1 MYFDTKFICTFVAII
16 YRKMKNKESRLIQKR
31 LRSSYATSVISI
43 SLVLCM
49 LGTIGILLLTAHRI
63 SKYVR
68 ENIGFSVF
76 LKDHVKEADIYRFQK
91 TLDAETYVRST
102 RYITKEDA
110 AKEFAEELGEDFVGF
125 LGYNPLSSSIE
136 VKLDARYANND
147 SISAIETRLQTF
159 DEVKEVSYQKS
170 MIHILNENI
179 EKISLFILAFSALLV
194 VIAVSLINNTIRL
207 SVYSRRLLIRTMQL
221 VGATN
226 TFIRRPF
233 LWRSVLHGIYS
244 AFIAMAI
251 LVLSLYWAEGQ
262 LENIISVHDVQI
274 LGGLFLIVFFSGM
287 ILSWISTFFAVNKYL
302 KIKTDNLYY

>member
-1 MYFDTKFICTFVAII
+1 
-16 YRKMKNKESRLIQKR
+16 
-31 LRSSYATSVISI
+31 
-43 SLVLCM
+43 M

-68 ENIGFSVF
+68 ENVGFSVF
-76 LKDHVKEADIYRFQK
+76 LKDQVKEADIYRLQK

-110 AKEFAEELGEDFVGF
+110 AKEFSEELGEDFVGF

-136 VKLDARYANND
+136 VKLDAHYVNND
-147 SISAIETRLQTF
+147 SIDLIESRLILH

-207 SVYSRRLLIRTMQL
+207 SVYSRRMLIRTMQL

-226 TFIRRPF
+226 AFIRRPF
-233 LWRSVLHGIYS
+233 LLRSMLHGIYS

-251 LVLSLYWAEGQ
+251 LVLALYWAEGQ
-262 LENIISVHDVQI
+262 LEDIISVRDVQI

-287 ILSWISTFFAVNKYL
+287 ILSWISTYFAVNKYL

>member
-1 MYFDTKFICTFVAII
+1 
-16 YRKMKNKESRLIQKR
+16 MKNRESRLIQKR

-68 ENIGFSVF
+68 ENVGFSVF
-76 LKDHVKEADIYRFQK
+76 LKDQSKEADIYRLQK
-91 TLDAETYVRST
+91 TLDAEPYVRST

-110 AKEFAEELGEDFVGF
+110 AKEFAEDLGEDFVGF

-136 VKLDARYANND
+136 VKLDAHYANND
-147 SISAIETRLQTF
+147 SIDLIEARLLLH

-170 MIHILNENI
+170 MIHIINENI

-207 SVYSRRLLIRTMQL
+207 SVYSRRMLIRTMQL

-244 AFIAMAI
+244 AFIAMAA
-251 LVLSLYWAEGQ
+251 LVAALYWAEGQ
-262 LENIISVHDVQI
+262 LEEIISVRDVQI

-287 ILSWISTFFAVNKYL
+287 ILSWISTYFAVNKYL

>member
-1 MYFDTKFICTFVAII
+1 
-16 YRKMKNKESRLIQKR
+16 MKNKESKLIQRR
-31 LRSSYATSVISI
+31 LRSSYATSIISI

-49 LGTIGILLLTAHRI
+49 LGTIGILLLTAHRV
-63 SKYVR
+63 SKYVK
-68 ENIGFSVF
+68 ENIAFSVF
-76 LKDHVKEADIYRFQK
+76 LKDQAKEADIYRLQK
-91 TLDAETYVRST
+91 TLDAEHYVRST
-102 RYITKEDA
+102 RYVDKDDA
-110 AKEFAEELGEDFVGF
+110 AKEFTEELGEDFVGF

-147 SISAIETRLQTF
+147 SISHIETYLLSF

-233 LWRSVLHGIYS
+233 LWRSTLHGIYS
-244 AFIAMAI
+244 AFIAMTI

-262 LENIISVHDVQI
+262 LEGILSVRDVQI
-274 LGGLFLIVFFSGM
+274 LGGLFLIVFFSGI

-302 KIKTDNLYY
+302 KIKIDKLY

>member
-1 MYFDTKFICTFVAII
+1 
-16 YRKMKNKESRLIQKR
+16 MKSKESKLIQKR

-49 LGTIGILLLTAHRI
+49 LGTIGILILTAHRI
-63 SKYVR
+63 SKYVK
-68 ENIGFSVF
+68 ENVGFSVF
-76 LKDHVKEADIYRFQK
+76 LKDHAKEADIFRLQK
-91 TLDAETYVRST
+91 TLDAEPYVLST
-102 RYITKEDA
+102 RYVDKDDA
-110 AKEFAEELGEDFVGF
+110 AKEFTEELGEDFVGF

-147 SISAIETRLQTF
+147 SISIIEAHLLSF
-159 DEVKEVSYQKS
+159 EEVKEVSYQKS

-233 LWRSVLHGIYS
+233 LWRSALHGVYS

-262 LENIISVHDVQI
+262 LEGILSVKDVQI
-274 LGGLFLIVFFSGM
+274 LGGLFLIVFFAG
-287 ILSWISTFFAVNKYL
+287 ITLSWISTFFAVNKYL
-302 KIKTDNLYY
+302 KIKTDDLYY

>member
-1 MYFDTKFICTFVAII
+1 
-16 YRKMKNKESRLIQKR
+16 MKNKETRLIQKR
-31 LRSSYATSVISI
+31 LRSSYVTSVISI
-43 SLVLCM
+43 SLVLYM
-49 LGTIGILLLTAHRI
+49 LGVIGILLLTAHRI
-63 SKYVR
+63 SKYVK

-76 LKDHVKEADIYRFQK
+76 MKDQVKEADIYRLQK

-110 AKEFAEELGEDFVGF
+110 AKEFAEELGEDFTGF
-125 LGYNPLSSSIE
+125 LGYNPLSASIE
-136 VKLDARYANND
+136 IRLDAHYANND
-147 SISAIETRLQTF
+147 SIANIETRLQAF

-179 EKISLFILAFSALLV
+179 EKISLFILVFSALLFI
-194 VIAVSLINNTIRL
+194 IAVSLINNTIRL

-233 LWRSVLHGIYS
+233 LWRSALHGIYS
-244 AFIAMAI
+244 AFVAMAV
-251 LVLSLYWAEGQ
+251 LVLSLYWIEGQ
-262 LENIISVHDVQI
+262 IEEILSVRDVQI
-274 LGGLFLIVFFSGM
+274 LGGLFLIVFFLG
-287 ILSWISTFFAVNKYL
+287 ITLSWISTFFAVNKYL

>member
-1 MYFDTKFICTFVAII
+1 
-16 YRKMKNKESRLIQKR
+16 MKNKETRLIKR
-31 LRSSYATSVISI
+31 QLRSSYATSIISI

-76 LKDHVKEADIYRFQK
+76 LKEQVKEADILRLQK
-91 TLDAETYVRST
+91 TLDAEVYVRET

-110 AKEFAEELGEDFVGF
+110 AKEFTEDLGEDFVGF

-136 VKLDARYANND
+136 VKLEARYANND
-147 SISAIETRLQTF
+147 SISAIEARMQSF

-207 SVYSRRLLIRTMQL
+207 SVYSRRMLIRTMQL

-233 LWRSVLHGIYS
+233 LLRSALHGIYS
-244 AFIAMAI
+244 AFIAMAL
-251 LVLSLYWAEGQ
+251 LVLALYWAEGK
-262 LENIISVHDVQI
+262 LEDIISVHDMQI
-274 LGGLFLIVFFSGM
+274 LGGLFLIVFFSGI

-302 KIKTDNLYY
+302 KIKTDHLYY

>member
-1 MYFDTKFICTFVAII
+1 
-16 YRKMKNKESRLIQKR
+16 MKNKETRLIQRR

-49 LGTIGILLLTAHRI
+49 LGVIGILILTAHRI
-63 SKYVR
+63 GKYVR
-68 ENIGFSVF
+68 ENVGFSVF
-76 LKDHVKEADIYRFQK
+76 LNDQVKEADIYRLQK
-91 TLDAETYVRST
+91 TLDAAPYVRST
-102 RYITKEDA
+102 RYIDREDA
-110 AKEFAEELGEDFVGF
+110 AKEFTEELGEDFVGF

-136 VKLDARYANND
+136 IRLDARYANND
-147 SISAIETRLQTF
+147 SIRNIENRLLLF

-170 MIHILNENI
+170 IIHLINENI

-207 SVYSRRLLIRTMQL
+207 SVYSRRMLIRTMQL

-226 TFIRRPF
+226 AFIRRPF
-233 LWRSVLHGIYS
+233 LLRSMLHGIYS

-251 LVLSLYWAEGQ
+251 LVTALYWAEGQ
-262 LENIISVHDVQI
+262 LEGILSVSDVQI

>member
-1 MYFDTKFICTFVAII
+1 
-16 YRKMKNKESRLIQKR
+16 MKSKESKLIQKR

-63 SKYVR
+63 SNYVK

-76 LKDHVKEADIYRFQK
+76 LNDRAKEADIYRFQK
-91 TLDAETYVRST
+91 TLDAEPYVRAT
-102 RYITKEDA
+102 RFIDKEDA
-110 AKEFAEELGEDFVGF
+110 AKEFTEELGEDFVGF
-125 LGYNPLSSSIE
+125 LGFNPLSSSIE
-136 VKLDARYANND
+136 VKLDVRYANND
-147 SISAIETRLQTF
+147 SISNIETYLQTF

-194 VIAVSLINNTIRL
+194 IIAVSLINNTIRL

-233 LWRSVLHGIYS
+233 LWRSALHGIYS

-262 LENIISVHDVQI
+262 LEGILSVRDVQI
-274 LGGLFLIVFFSGM
+274 LGGLFLIVFFLG
-287 ILSWISTFFAVNKYL
+287 ITLSWLSTYFAVNKYL
-302 KIKTDNLYY
+302 KIKTDELYY